1 MGAGSCKTPTP
12 ALVGSLS
19 TWTWVSM
26 GVSGHGAVGSGHRAA
41 IHEFGVENPFDSLLA
56 SLCSSWCTKQRA
68 LDIPSASLCSDIPQA
83 LGVQG
88 WAPRGFGVPD
98 GAPSN
103 VPPPSLDVAGRQ
115 PAVTAGLG
123 PGSRDSGSSELYT
136 PVGSC
141 GFFPLLV
148 VCTHVQCRGTVPPQG
163 EAGTRRG
170 ARAPGQV
177 SQRNASF
184 GWGGSEL
191 GALSSPELQ
200 PQQDGEAPPEDVV
213 GCSVPTGS
221 WPHGG
226 TGAGPMGVGA
236 GCPSPRHPAAPRP
249 PPPRWVSLQ
258 PVINGPREAAVA
270 AGHG

>member
-1 MGAGSCKTPTP
+1 M
-12 ALVGSLS
+12 
-19 TWTWVSM
+19 
-26 GVSGHGAVGSGHRAA
+26 
-41 IHEFGVENPFDSLLA
+41 
-56 SLCSSWCTKQRA
+56 
-68 LDIPSASLCSDIPQA
+68 
-83 LGVQG
+83 
-88 WAPRGFGVPD
+88 PD

-103 VPPPSLDVAGRQ
+103 VPPPSLDVAGRR

-123 PGSRDSGSSELYT
+123 AGSRDSGSSELYT
-136 PVGSC
+136 PTSSC
-141 GFFPLLV
+141 GFFPSLA
-148 VCTHVQCRGTVPPQG
+148 VCTRVQCRGTVPPQG

-177 SQRNASF
+177 SQQNARF

-200 PQQDGEAPPEDVV
+200 PQQDGEAPREDGV
-213 GCSVPTGS
+213 GCSTPRGS
-221 WPHGG
+221 WPRGG
-226 TGAGPMGVGA
+226 TGAGPRGVGA
-236 GCPSPRHPAAPRP
+236 GCPSLHHPAAPPP